1 MAIKAGT
8 ALGAA
13 QIERTANITWAQRAA
28 LVAKEA
34 LKAQ

>member
-1 MAIKAGT
+1 MANKAGT

-13 QIERTANITWAQRAA
+13 QIERTANITWTQRAD
-28 LVAKEA
+28 LVVKEA